1 MFRRHRNRKGGEMSA
16 EASLARA
23 EADRAAQE
31 RKRAAEQQVKAKLDR
46 LADADEDELA
56 GLFRQAFTAGSR

>member
-23 EADRAAQE
+23 EADRRAQE
-31 RKRAAEQQVKAKLDR
+31 RKRAAEKPVRARLDR
-46 LADADEDELA
+46 LADEDKLA
-56 GLFRQAFTAGSR
+56 ELFRQAFTAGR

>member
-1 MFRRHRNRKGGEMSA
+1 MSA